1 MYPSASVASWMNLMN
16 EFDAGTKAT
25 VLILPKDAFGNN
37 ISSFSEERNLHN
49 FTGSSLYVNGSI
61 ASVPNITFMGWNEL
75 GYILIDFIVVQA
87 GDLFLRVV
95 CDNET
100 LNGSPLPFNVN
111 PGDTISFL
119 S

>member
-1 MYPSASVASWMNLMN
+1 MN
-16 EFDAGTKAT
+16 EFDAGIKAT

-37 ISSFSEERNLHN
+37 ISSFSEELNLHN

-75 GYILIDFIVVQA
+75 GYILIEFIVVQA
-87 GDLFLRVV
+87 GDLSLRVV